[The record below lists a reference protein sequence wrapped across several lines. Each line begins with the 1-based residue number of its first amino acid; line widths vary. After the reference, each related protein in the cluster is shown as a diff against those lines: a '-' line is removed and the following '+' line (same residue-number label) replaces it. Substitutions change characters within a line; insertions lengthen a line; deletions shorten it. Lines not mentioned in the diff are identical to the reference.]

1 MSHHTTI
8 NTTAHPDT
16 LYDAIVDGLE
26 NAGID
31 NYEINDGHTRRE
43 WTAALRWCAGR
54 IDMERGQARGWEITQ
69 DASIWASLIEAGE
82 LTPWAETPAD
92 PPRIAVEPPAAPD
105 PASGM
110 GAAAPGPETAAEGL
124 CRCGLPLPCPRHGQ
138 MEPPGSREVRSAIA
152 AARREAA
159 AATATHIAHAHIPQG
174 TATWDLVMQ
183 LADDLGCGEVPI
195 PTTTEERDHD
205 DH

>member
-1 MSHHTTI
+1 MTDHTTDPTPPRSSLLRRSPRGWPREATDQPCPNCPPPLDCERGI
-8 NTTAHPDT
+8 YHPTDRPPTASPEHAATTVLGVA
-16 LYDAIVDGLE
+16 L
-26 NAGID
+26 
-31 NYEINDGHTRRE
+31 NDGHTRRE

-105 PASGM
+105 PASV

-124 CRCGLPLPCPRHGQ
+124 CRCGLPLPCPRHGDTT
-138 MEPPGSREVRSAIA
+138 GCCRA
-152 AARREAA
+152 AHPLAA
-159 AATATHIAHAHIPQG
+159 EL
-174 TATWDLVMQ
+174 D
-183 LADDLGCGEVPI
+183 
-195 PTTTEERDHD
+195 R
-205 DH
+205 